1 MIFYDTPEDKK
12 ILHDFWTTSK
22 INYNVKIYKMTPN
35 GKVEIK
41 RS

>member
-1 MIFYDTPEDKK
+1 MIFYDTHEDKK

-22 INYNVKIYKMTPN
+22 INNVKIYKMTPN